1 MDKFPLTMIVLV
13 KFEKIVVE
21 KSEKK
26 IRINKLFLYIFCRR
40 IKNEKT
46 MFLNTFFFLSLLFFK
61 N

>member
-26 IRINKLFLYIFCRR
+26 IRINKLFLYIFS
-40 IKNEKT
+40 NL
-46 MFLNTFFFLSLLFFK
+46 FYLFLSII
-61 N
+61 